1 MRNLCLLALLLLPV
15 GCNQSVQMTEEA
27 AIATLHAFFELLDIE
42 QYDKNALSE
51 IVTDDFHIFEM
62 GQDFTLDSFDAFIQ
76 EAQKTTVS
84 TSWTLSDFVVSIEK
98 QSAHVAYLN
107 KGLFETFRF
116 LFQCR
121 NWRTCAM
128 CPWHK
133 SCRSI
138 HLRKLNHQIVHN
150 DKRCWYVL
158 NSDES

>member
-1 MRNLCLLALLLLPV
+1 MRNLCLLALLLVTV

-27 AIATLHAFFELLDIE
+27 AIEKLHEFFELLDIE

-107 KGLFETFRF
+107 KGLFVTTEQTLIHSHWMESAYMVVQDDVIKLKFLQSDLVNREVETRVG
-116 LFQCR
+116 
-121 NWRTCAM
+121 W
-128 CPWHK
+128 
-133 SCRSI
+133 
-138 HLRKLNHQIVHN
+138 
-150 DKRCWYVL
+150 
-158 NSDES
+158 

>member
-1 MRNLCLLALLLLPV
+1 MRNLCLLALLLVTV

-27 AIATLHAFFELLDIE
+27 AIEKLHEFFELLDIE

-84 TSWTLSDFVVSIEK
+84 TSWILSDFVVSTEK

-107 KGLFETFRF
+107 KGLFETTEQTLIHSHWMESAYMVVQDDVIKLKF
-116 LFQCR
+116 LQ
-121 NWRTCAM
+121 
-128 CPWHK
+128 
-133 SCRSI
+133 
-138 HLRKLNHQIVHN
+138 
-150 DKRCWYVL
+150 
-158 NSDES
+158 SDLVNREVETRVGW